1 MLHIT
6 NGESVVHSFR
16 EGAIPG
22 SYLSWND
29 VLHDGP
35 VPATSTLSE
44 LSDIR
49 AQVLSQLG
57 AGSYDQI
64 RSGFAARDQ
73 ALADFHQHDEVVLW
87 FEHDLCDQLQ
97 LLQLLDW
104 FSAHDLSR
112 ARLSLIQIN
121 AFPGVEPFHGLGQ
134 LKGSQLDE
142 LLPTRKP
149 VTVAQLLLA
158 RKVWQAFRASD
169 PAALASLITEEL
181 AELPFLRKA
190 LLRFLEEYPS
200 VRDGLPRAQRQI
212 LHVVAAGA
220 RRKRDIYAASR
231 QFEECPWGDGSIYWR
246 IDALASTHNPALE
259 KTAPDEYQ
267 ITEFGRH
274 LLAGKADWVSSSGDV
289 DIWLGG
295 VHLAGAEV
303 SWRWNDDQQTLS
315 HLYSSTKSK

>member
-29 VLHDGP
+29 VLHDGA
-35 VPATSTLSE
+35 VPATPTLSE

-49 AQVLSQLG
+49 AQALSQLG
-57 AGSYDQI
+57 AGSYDYI

-73 ALADFHQHDEVVLW
+73 ALADFHRHDEVILW

-112 ARLSLIQIN
+112 AQLSLIQIN

-134 LKGSQLDE
+134 LKGSQLAE

-149 VTVAQLLLA
+149 VTVAELLLA

-169 PAALASLITEEL
+169 PSNLASLIAEEI

-190 LLRFLEEYPS
+190 LLRLLEEYPS
-200 VRDGLPRAQRQI
+200 VRDGLARTQRQI
-212 LHVVAAGA
+212 LHVVATGA
-220 RRKRDIYAASR
+220 QKKRDIYAASR
-231 QFEECPWGDGSIYWR
+231 QFEDCPWGDFSIDWR
-246 IDALASTHNPALE
+246 IDTLASTPNPALE
-259 KTAPDEYQ
+259 KTGPDEYQ
-267 ITEFGRH
+267 ITEFGRQ
-274 LLAGKADWVSSSGDV
+274 LLAGKADWMSSSGGV

-295 VHLAGAEV
+295 AHLDGTQAG
-303 SWRWNDDQQTLS
+303 WRWNEDQQALS
-315 HLYSSTKSK
+315 R